1 MKIVSGEWTTNGRT
15 VYTKVTDT
23 RSRHPG
29 GQQAILSIAEGWSDR
44 ESEMFCQRIVA
55 IPDMLAALEA
65 EEQAR
70 QIEDQYDMTARLYPE
85 SERVEKWRDVLEA
98 RRHAEKLRTAA
109 LAAAKGADHA
119 TPTD

>member
-44 ESEMFCQRIVA
+44 EASELCKRIA
-55 IPDMLAALEA
+55 ILPELLDALEELA
-65 EEQAR
+65 DLMDDVKSGDYTPDSFTCQA
-70 QIEDQYDMTARLYPE
+70 
-85 SERVEKWRDVLEA
+85 A
-98 RRHAEKLRTAA
+98 RRV
-109 LAAAKGADHA
+109 LAAAKGDSHA

>member
-44 ESEMFCQRIVA
+44 ESEILCQRIVA
-55 IPDMLAALEA
+55 IPDMLTALEDA
-65 EEQAR
+65 LHDITGHPSGYISR
-70 QIEDQYDMTARLYPE
+70 TTG
-85 SERVEKWRDVLEA
+85 EKII
-98 RRHAEKLRTAA
+98 AA
-109 LAAAKGADHA
+109 IAAAKGADHA